1 MSTKPTVRRHLV
13 FACLMAA
20 TFMVA
25 IEATVVATAM
35 PHIVARL
42 GGFSYYAWVFSAFL
56 LAQASTTV
64 MFGKLADLHGR
75 KPVLAAGLVIFVVG
89 SVLSGLAWSMNSL
102 IAFRLIQGLGAGAVL
117 PITQTIVADLFTLDE
132 RRKTQSYMASLW
144 VLSAVIGPLAGAFI
158 VQHLSWRWVFW
169 INVAPGLVAIAGL
182 ATFLH
187 EDVERHDHPI
197 DYAGA
202 ILLVI
207 AVTSLLL
214 AINIDA
220 SGGMLAHPLV
230 FALIFLIAT
239 PLFILRE
246 RKAKEPMVE
255 LGLWA
260 QPIIASANVTTLAA
274 GMALIGLTAM
284 LPVYIQAVLGKSA
297 IVSGFTLTAM
307 GLAWSGAATTSARF
321 FLPRLGLRR
330 TMRVG
335 GVTMVLGGIAF
346 SCVTRTNGLW
356 LASTAAFLFGW
367 GMGMMTFSSVMILQ
381 ESVEW
386 KKRGA
391 ATASNAFSQLLGST
405 LGAAVMGTILNM
417 GLRLAGARIRPEQ
430 VRGLMDHASGL
441 AARAD
446 PALNTALDGALH
458 GVFHAMTAL
467 SALTVIAAFT
477 MPHPQFE
484 ESFRRGDVQ
493 SGRAE

>member
-1 MSTKPTVRRHLV
+1 MSAKSATRRQLV

-35 PHIVARL
+35 PQIVARL

-75 KPVLAAGLVIFVVG
+75 KPVIVAGLVIFLVG
-89 SVLSGLAWSMNSL
+89 SVLSGFAWSMSSL

-117 PITQTIVADLFTLDE
+117 PITQTIMADLYTLDE
-132 RRKTQSYMASLW
+132 RRKTQSYMASVW

-158 VQHLSWRWVFW
+158 VQHLPWRWVFW

-202 ILLVI
+202 ILFVI

-214 AINIDA
+214 AISVD
-220 SGGMLAHPLV
+220 GGGILAHPLV

-239 PLFILRE
+239 PLFILWE

-255 LGLWA
+255 IGLWV
-260 QPIIASANVTTLAA
+260 QPIIASANATTLTA

-284 LPVYIQAVLGKSA
+284 LPIYIQAVLGKSA
-297 IVSGFTLTAM
+297 IASGFTLTAM

-330 TMRVG
+330 TMRAG
-335 GVTMVLGGIAF
+335 GVTMVLGGLAF
-346 SCVTRTNGLW
+346 SLVNRTNGLW
-356 LASTAAFLFGW
+356 LSSTGAFLFGW
-367 GMGMMTFSSVMILQ
+367 GMGMMTFSSMMILQ
-381 ESVEW
+381 ETVEW

-405 LGAAVMGTILNM
+405 LGAAVMGAILNM
-417 GLRLAGARIRPEQ
+417 SLRLAGAGIRPEQ
-430 VRGLMDHASGL
+430 VRGLMDHASGV

-446 PALNTALDGALH
+446 PALNSALDSALH
-458 GVFHAMTAL
+458 GVFHAMTAV
-467 SALTVIAAFT
+467 SILTAIAAFA
-477 MPHPQFE
+477 MPRPQFKE
-484 ESFRRGDVQ
+484 TFRRREAQPGP
-493 SGRAE
+493 AE

>member
-1 MSTKPTVRRHLV
+1 
-13 FACLMAA
+13 MAA

-75 KPVLAAGLVIFVVG
+75 KPVLAAGLVIFLVG
-89 SVLSGLAWSMNSL
+89 SALSGFAWSMNSL
-102 IAFRLIQGLGAGAVL
+102 IAFRLVQGLGAGAVL
-117 PITQTIVADLFTLDE
+117 PIAQTIVADLFTIDE
-132 RRKTQSYMASLW
+132 RRKTQSYLASLW

-158 VQHLSWRWVFW
+158 VQHLAWRWVFW
-169 INVAPGLVAIAGL
+169 INLAPGLIAIAGL

-197 DYAGA
+197 DYSGA
-202 ILLVI
+202 VLFVI

-214 AINIDA
+214 AISVDTT
-220 SGGMLAHPLV
+220 GGVLAHPLL
-230 FALIFLIAT
+230 FALIFAIAT

-255 LGLWA
+255 LSLWV

-284 LPVYIQAVLGKSA
+284 LPIYIQAVLGKSA
-297 IVSGFTLTAM
+297 IESGFTLTAM
-307 GLAWSGAATTSARF
+307 GLAWSGAATASARL
-321 FLPRLGLRR
+321 FLPRMGLRR

-335 GVTMVLGGIAF
+335 GVTMVLGGVAF
-346 SCVTRTNGLW
+346 LDVNRTNGLW
-356 LASTAAFLFGW
+356 LSFTGAFLFGW

-381 ESVEW
+381 ESVDW

-405 LGAAVMGTILNM
+405 LGAAVMGAILNM
-417 GLRLAGARIRPEQ
+417 GLRFEGAGIRPGQ
-430 VRGLMDHASGL
+430 VRGLMDHGSGL

-446 PALNTALDGALH
+446 PALNSALDGALH
-458 GVFHAMTAL
+458 GVFHAMTVV
-467 SALTVIAAFT
+467 SALTAIAAFT

-484 ESFRRGDVQ
+484 ETFRRREAR
-493 SGRAE
+493 SSLTE